1 LGWASAAGA
10 SATSAVAQAPRRA
23 AARLLH
29 RTLTTL
35 GVLLALLTAG
45 AGTASAHTVGG
56 TGSSNFHTVLGALSP
71 ATPGV
76 SATVIEDG
84 NRIQLTNTTATD
96 LVVLGYDGE
105 PFLRVGPAGTFHN
118 KLSASY
124 YYNID
129 RFGGTPVPT
138 YADDKAAPVW
148 VRDSMS
154 DVARFHDHNTHYM
167 STDLPPLVRAAPGQP
182 HLVSEWTVP
191 MTYGG
196 RSLAITGQLRWVP
209 GPSPLPWYA
218 LALLTG
224 LGAAALALTRRWGRL
239 LAAATVAVIAADVV
253 HSVGIAASSAGGL
266 GVQLSTFVTGNAVE
280 AVAWVVGLVG
290 AYLLSRS
297 RIAGFFV
304 TGTAGA
310 VLASVGGLGDVGV
323 LRHSAAPFAWPLD
336 LERAL
341 TAVTIGT
348 GLGLVVAAVLGVR
361 RHDAVTAPRAGARS
375 PVAARA

>member
-1 LGWASAAGA
+1 MVPSIDVPAATVAPLTRRTVASRPRLTATTMRLGAALAVTTKDAGSVTSYPLKAPSSASTISVRRTERPASSGPEASTLGWASAAGA
-10 SATSAVAQAPRRA
+10 RATSAVAQAPRSA

-129 RFGGTPVPT
+129 RFGGTPGPT

-148 VRDSMS
+148 VRDSTS

-182 HLVSEWTVP
+182 QLVSDWTVP

-224 LGAAALALTRRWGRL
+224 LGAAALALTRRGGR
-239 LAAATVAVIAADVV
+239 
-253 HSVGIAASSAGGL
+253 
-266 GVQLSTFVTGNAVE
+266 
-280 AVAWVVGLVG
+280 
-290 AYLLSRS
+290 
-297 RIAGFFV
+297 
-304 TGTAGA
+304 
-310 VLASVGGLGDVGV
+310 
-323 LRHSAAPFAWPLD
+323 
-336 LERAL
+336 
-341 TAVTIGT
+341 
-348 GLGLVVAAVLGVR
+348 LVVAAVLGVR